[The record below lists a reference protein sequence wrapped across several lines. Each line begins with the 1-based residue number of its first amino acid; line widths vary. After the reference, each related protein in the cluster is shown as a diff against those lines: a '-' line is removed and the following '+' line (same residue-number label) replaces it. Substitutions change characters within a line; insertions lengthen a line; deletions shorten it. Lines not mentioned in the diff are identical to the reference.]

1 MLTRCISGKTIAA
14 AFAGLLFA
22 GTAHAQTVMKWA
34 HIFEVSEP
42 FHTEAVWASEEIA
55 KRTDGRYK
63 IEVFP
68 AAQLGNEVSLDQGLT
83 LGTIDMVILTNGFAA
98 NKYPPIGVTYYPFT
112 FRDADHLLKYTDS
125 DVYRKLTDGYAEAT
139 GHRIL
144 ATTYYGTR
152 HTTANKPIVKCS
164 DLQGVKMRVP
174 SIPTYMAMP
183 TACGANTTP
192 VPFAE
197 LYLALQNGT
206 VDAQEN
212 PLPSIEAKKLDEV
225 QSHIA
230 LTGHIVDQLNIVI
243 AGGAWKKLSDADK
256 AIFAEVSREA
266 AQRASQIILDREAKL
281 LDVFRAKGI
290 TIVEVDLA
298 SFQDT
303 VLEKVKFEDFG
314 YEQADWDAI
323 RAVE

>member
-1 MLTRCISGKTIAA
+1 MLTRRIFGTTIAA
-14 AFAGLLFA
+14 ALAGLALA
-22 GTAHAQTVMKWA
+22 APAQAQTTLKWA

-42 FHTEAVWASEEIA
+42 FHTEALWAAGEIA
-55 KRTDGRYK
+55 RRTGGRYK
-63 IEVFP
+63 IDVYP

-83 LGTIDMVILTNGFAA
+83 LGTVDMVILTNGFAA

-112 FRDADHLLKYTDS
+112 FRDAAHLLKYTES
-125 DVYRKLTDGYAEAT
+125 EVYRKLTGGYTEAT
-139 GHRIL
+139 GHQIL

-152 HTTANKPIVKCS
+152 HTTANKPVEKCS
-164 DLQGVKMRVP
+164 DLTGVKMRVP

-225 QSHIA
+225 QTHIA

-243 AGGAWKKLSDADK
+243 AGGTWKKIDEADR
-256 AIFAEVSREA
+256 AVFTEVAHEA

-281 LDVFRAKGI
+281 LDVFRDRGV
-290 TIVEVDLA
+290 TILEVDLP
-298 SFQDT
+298 SFQNT

-314 YEQADWDAI
+314 YDKADWEAI
-323 RAVE
+323 RAVQ